1 MMLIVRSRVLMCLAL
16 VLALVTTAATAQVPG
31 EAPQKQLPKL
41 EFEKYV
47 LPNGLQVILHLDKK
61 LPVVHVN
68 QWFHV
73 GSKNEKRGR
82 TGFAHLFEHLM
93 FQGSKNATGE
103 YFTWVERAGAN
114 LREGGVNGTT
124 GNDRTNYFATVPS
137 GNLEYLLW
145 LESDRMATLLDGLD
159 EAKLNN
165 QRDVVKNERR
175 QSYENA
181 PYGRAGEL
189 FATYMYP
196 PDHPY
201 SWPVIGSQED
211 LTAATLDDVKEF
223 FRTYYT
229 PNNMSLVITGDF
241 DPEEAKR
248 LVKKYFGTIPSG
260 PALARPAQWIPEL
273 NSERIV
279 EVADRVPQTRVYL
292 CWHSPAYFGPQDAAL
307 DVAAAVLTD
316 GLSSRLNKAL
326 VYDRQICTAVSAYQD
341 SMEIAGNF
349 CVELT
354 LRPDASATEAETI
367 VDAEIARLA
376 KEGPTAEELD
386 RVKNKIEFGFVSSL
400 EAIGGFGGKADM
412 LNKYNT
418 YLGTPNKFETDF
430 ERYRSLTP
438 EDVRAAVE
446 RWINNDKRLKLR
458 FRPEQPG
465 EVEKIELSREQ
476 PPALGQD
483 RDFTPPEVKTAKL
496 GNGLDILVVER
507 PELPKVAV
515 GLTVKSGSLF
525 DQPGKA
531 GNAQLMMATIEMGT
545 KTRKALEIE
554 QAMFQLGSS
563 LGSAA
568 GRESAGI
575 SFEILKRN
583 LVPALDILADVALN
597 PIFPQEEIDRERKR
611 MLDGMSQEE
620 NDPRSLAGRLRS
632 VLAFGADHPYGW
644 PVNGFASSVK
654 ALTRDD
660 LVRMHETRWKP
671 ASACLIFVGDITLDE
686 AKSLAEK
693 AFGAWQGEPAPAL
706 ELPAP
711 KPAATGTVYL
721 IDKPGAVQTVVL
733 QLMPGIKRADPDYYP
748 LMLADAVWGSGG
760 FGTRL
765 NLNLREDKGYTYG
778 ARSALAASKE
788 AGSWFASSSVQGNKT
803 KESVVEFVKE
813 LENLAGKKPISEAEL
828 KDAREM
834 RLRGYAQR
842 FDTLN
847 KVAGRVGELWALGL
861 PFSEFVTE
869 LEKTRTLGLTDVNAT
884 AAKYAG
890 KNGSVLLLIGDR
902 TKIEAGISE
911 LKLGE
916 IVILDA
922 EGNKKN

>member
-1 MMLIVRSRVLMCLAL
+1 MFLAL
-16 VLALVTTAATAQVPG
+16 VFALIAAATLQAAG
-31 EAPQKQLPKL
+31 ETPAVNLPKL
-41 EFEKYV
+41 AFEKYV

-145 LESDRMATLLDGLD
+145 LESDRMATLVDGLD

-223 FRTYYT
+223 FKTYYT

-260 PALARPAQWIPEL
+260 PALARPAQWIHEL
-273 NSERIV
+273 NAERIV
-279 EVADRVPQTRVYL
+279 EVADRVPQTRVYIA
-292 CWHSPAYFGPQDAAL
+292 WHSPAYFGQQDAEL
-307 DVAAAVLTD
+307 DVAASVLTD
-316 GLSSRLNKAL
+316 GLSSRLNRAL
-326 VYDRQICTAVSAYQD
+326 VYDRQLCTSVSAYQD

-349 CVELT
+349 CIELT
-354 LRPDASATEAETI
+354 LRPDPDVSVTEVEAI
-367 VDAEIARLA
+367 VDSEIARLA
-376 KEGPTAEELD
+376 KEGPTAEELE
-386 RVKNKIEFGFVSSL
+386 RVKNKVEFGFVSSL

-418 YLGTPNKFETDF
+418 YLGNPDRFEADF
-430 ERYRSLTP
+430 ERYSRLTA
-438 EDVRAAVE
+438 EDVRAAVA
-446 RWINNDKRLKLR
+446 RWINTDKRLKLR
-458 FRPEQPG
+458 FRPEKPG
-465 EVEKIELSREQ
+465 EVEAVAVTRDKAPE
-476 PPALGQD
+476 LGQD
-483 RDFTPPEVKTAKL
+483 RDFAPPQVKTAKL
-496 GNGLDILVVER
+496 DNGLELLVVER

-525 DQPGKA
+525 DQPGKP
-531 GNAQLMMATIEMGT
+531 GSAQLMMATIEMGT

-554 QAMFQLGSS
+554 LAMFQLGSS
-563 LGSAA
+563 LGSSA

-583 LVPALDILADVALN
+583 LAPSLEILADVAMN
-597 PIFPQEEIDRERKR
+597 PIFPAEEIERERKR
-611 MLDGMSQEE
+611 MLDAMAQEE

-632 VLAFGADHPYGW
+632 VLAFGAEHPYGW
-644 PVNGFASSVK
+644 PVNGFGSTVK

-660 LVRMHETRWKP
+660 LVKMHETRWKP
-671 ASACLIFVGDITLDE
+671 GSSSLIFVGDITVDE
-686 AKSLAEK
+686 AKALAEK
-693 AFGAWQGEPAPAL
+693 SFGAWKGDAAPAPELPAANPAPA
-706 ELPAP
+706 
-711 KPAATGTVYL
+711 GTVYL

-733 QLMPGIKRADPDYYP
+733 QLLPGMKRADPDYYP

-778 ARSALAASKE
+778 ARSALASSKE
-788 AGSWFASSSVQGNKT
+788 AGTWFASASVQGNKT
-803 KESVVEFVKE
+803 KESVIEFVKE
-813 LENLAGKKPISEAEL
+813 LENLGGKKSITEAEL
-828 KDAREM
+828 QSARET

-842 FDTLN
+842 FDTMG
-847 KVAGRVGELWALGL
+847 KVASRVGELWALGM

-869 LEKTRTLGLTDVNAT
+869 LEKTRTLGLAEVNA
-884 AAKYAG
+884 AATKYAG
-890 KNGSVLLLIGDR
+890 KNGAILLLIGDR
-902 TKIEAGISE
+902 AKIEAGISE

-916 IVILDA
+916 IVILDT
-922 EGNKKN
+922 EGKKKG

>member
-1 MMLIVRSRVLMCLAL
+1 MIRSTRFRLLAGLVL
-16 VLALVTTAATAQVPG
+16 VLALVAA
-31 EAPQKQLPKL
+31 APLIAAEEQAKPALPKL
-41 EFEKYV
+41 EFEKYA
-47 LPNGLQVILHLDKK
+47 LPNGLQVILHVDKK

-68 QWFHV
+68 QWYHV

-93 FQGSKNATGE
+93 FQGSKNAKGE

-145 LESDRMATLLDGLD
+145 LESDRMATLIEDLD

-229 PNNMSLVITGDF
+229 PNNMTLAITGDF
-241 DPEEAKR
+241 DPAEAKK
-248 LVKKYFGTIPSG
+248 LVAKYFGTIPSG
-260 PALARPAQWIPEL
+260 PALARPKQWIPEL
-273 NSERIV
+273 NAERVV
-279 EVADRVPQTRVYL
+279 EVADRVPQTKIYL
-292 CWHSPAYFGPQDAAL
+292 CWHSPAYFGSQDAEL
-307 DVAAAVLTD
+307 DVAAAVLSD

-326 VYDRQICTAVSAYQD
+326 VYDRQLCTGVGAYQD

-349 CVELT
+349 CIEAT
-354 LRPDASATEAETI
+354 LRPDTRVEEVESI
-367 VDAEIARLA
+367 IDAEIARLA
-376 KEGPTAEELD
+376 KEGPTAGELE

-418 YLGTPNKFETDF
+418 YLGSPDKFAEDF
-430 ERYRSLTP
+430 ERYTRLTG
-438 EDVRAAVE
+438 EDVRAAVA
-446 RWINNDKRLKLR
+446 RWIDNTKRVKMR
-458 FRPEQPG
+458 FRPEKPG
-465 EVEKIELSREQ
+465 EIEQVAVTRDKAPE
-476 PPALGQD
+476 LGQD
-483 RDFTPPEVKTAKL
+483 RDFAPPAVKTGKL
-496 GNGLDILVVER
+496 ANGLEILVVER

-515 GLTVKSGSLF
+515 SLTVRAGSLF

-531 GNAQLMMATIEMGT
+531 GCAQLTMATIEMGT

-554 QAMFQLGSS
+554 QSMFQLGTSLSS
-563 LGSAA
+563 SA
-568 GRESAGI
+568 GRESAGLA
-575 SFEILKRN
+575 FEVLKRN
-583 LVPALDILADVALN
+583 LAPALAIMADVALN
-597 PIFPQEEIDRERKR
+597 PVFPAEEFERERKR

-632 VLAFGADHPYGW
+632 VIAFGADHPYGW
-644 PVNGFASSVK
+644 PANGFAATVRSLSQG
-654 ALTRDD
+654 D
-660 LVRMHETRWKP
+660 LVKMHADRFKP
-671 ASACLIFVGDITLDE
+671 GNAALSFVGDITLDE
-686 AKSLAEK
+686 AMKLAQET
-693 AFGAWQGEPAPAL
+693 FGVWSAGSAPAL

-711 KPAATGTVYL
+711 KPAKAGTVYL

-733 QLMPGIKRADPDYYP
+733 QLLPGIKRADPAYYP

-778 ARSALAASKE
+778 ARSALASSRE
-788 AGSWFASSSVQGNKT
+788 AGSWFASASVQGNKT

-813 LENLAGKKPISEAEL
+813 LENLGGKKPITEAEL
-828 KDAREM
+828 QSARET

-842 FDTLN
+842 FDTMG
-847 KVAGRVGELWALGL
+847 KVASRIGELWALGL
-861 PFSEFVTE
+861 PYSEFVTE
-869 LEKTRTLGLTDVNAT
+869 FEKTKTLGLADVNA
-884 AAKYAG
+884 AAATYAS
-890 KNGSVLLLIGDR
+890 KSQALLLLIGDR
-902 TKIEAGISE
+902 AKIEPGIRE
-911 LKLGE
+911 LNLGE
-916 IVILDA
+916 IVPLDA
-922 EGNKKN
+922 EGKPLK